1 MWRFLFC
8 FPYTVAD
15 ILSREELDDA
25 CLRDSI
31 SIASTDSFVS
41 AAEVTEAPNPPIN
54 TSGVLLQCFFCQLF
68 SVKGKKINQSWY
80 FAFGCKEKYQKN
92 LKIQHL
98 KKINFGS
105 VKNKSHLD
113 FFQIYISF
121 ILKNKKAGRSDSNIR
136 FCLYKFWI
144 GFFLFRSFSPPL

>member
-41 AAEVTEAPNPPIN
+41 AAEVTEAPNPRIN

-68 SVKGKKINQSWY
+68 SVKGKKNKSVLIFCFWLQ
-80 FAFGCKEKYQKN
+80 GKV
-92 LKIQHL
+92 L
-98 KKINFGS
+98 KKF
-105 VKNKSHLD
+105 KNTAFK
-113 FFQIYISF
+113 
-121 ILKNKKAGRSDSNIR
+121 KN
-136 FCLYKFWI
+136 
-144 GFFLFRSFSPPL
+144 

>member
-1 MWRFLFC
+1 M
-8 FPYTVAD
+8 AD

-68 SVKGKKINQSWY
+68 SVKSKKKISLDILLLV
-80 FAFGCKEKYQKN
+80 ARKS
-92 LKIQHL
+92 I
-98 KKINFGS
+98 KKI
-105 VKNKSHLD
+105 KNTAFKKKL
-113 FFQIYISF
+113 
-121 ILKNKKAGRSDSNIR
+121 ILVQ
-136 FCLYKFWI
+136 
-144 GFFLFRSFSPPL
+144 

>member
-1 MWRFLFC
+1 M
-8 FPYTVAD
+8 AD

-68 SVKGKKINQSWY
+68 SVKSKKKSVLIFCFWLQGKV
-80 FAFGCKEKYQKN
+80 
-92 LKIQHL
+92 L
-98 KKINFGS
+98 KKI
-105 VKNKSHLD
+105 KNTAFK
-113 FFQIYISF
+113 
-121 ILKNKKAGRSDSNIR
+121 KN
-136 FCLYKFWI
+136 
-144 GFFLFRSFSPPL
+144 